1 MLLYLLGEKRKS
13 RLPSV
18 RLSLLLINQTT
29 TFKELLNRLY
39 YSPVQDKRYH
49 DHYVFVFVLYYRDF
63 TAPNYVFTIISL
75 SLQQRTLFIY
85 STFLPFIFIT
95 TTNLLRH
102 ITTSIV
108 ASTTDRIRTAYFLL
122 HKLGNLHC
130 RPACQ
135 HCTCHVSFCHI
146 LFVIDFFLDHRFE
159 YIL

>member
-85 STFLPFIFIT
+85 STFLPFIFILMSSKT
-95 TTNLLRH
+95 LQQTLFLKSFQKLVNINSHLILHINSLLNLMK
-102 ITTSIV
+102 V
-108 ASTTDRIRTAYFLL
+108 
-122 HKLGNLHC
+122 
-130 RPACQ
+130 
-135 HCTCHVSFCHI
+135 
-146 LFVIDFFLDHRFE
+146 
-159 YIL
+159 